1 MHALTSPRRAKK
13 RTLAG
18 LLILAL
24 LAGCSN
30 DAANGELPADGSSN
44 PANVTISWHGNF
56 GDAIDPNGVIERALE
71 QRFQVNIDYVNAGN
85 EKLSLLAAS
94 NDLPDVLRLPDP
106 DDVTDYAKAGLLL
119 ELPEA
124 YLAKKTP
131 AIVQAIEKIGPSL
144 WGLSSYERRNYA
156 IPQAVQYVTW
166 DTAIKW
172 RADLLSLAGIARVP
186 QTVAEYD
193 AAFQAI
199 SAHGPEIIA
208 ATNPKLT
215 NLYMFSGTDMSSAW
229 NQLTWL
235 FGAYG
240 SMPGT
245 WQLNAAGS
253 VVRGEL
259 LPGTRDALL
268 KLRDWYAKGYI
279 DPAFVTDKADQ
290 FQAKWERGEYVL
302 NGASSFIGDAAAS
315 GGSEPANP
323 SDARLAL
330 TVPTAK
336 FAWAKSPV
344 GPSGAQGVFAW
355 GQRQNF
361 FAVSS
366 RLKDQPEKLD
376 KVLEMI
382 ETIASDE
389 KLWLLS
395 AYGVEGVSYAFDAS
409 GKPVLK
415 PPYDDRK
422 TAQTMAMGA
431 LGPAASPFAPFAS
444 LAITNRFADRGV
456 ADVWKRLNTDK
467 PDVLFGLPLP
477 SSQEMEQRNQEKWT
491 ETMIQVVTGTKPIS
505 FYDDYAAWFNDNGG
519 PAWTAEANQLYKER
533 FQGK

>member
-1 MHALTSPRRAKK
+1 MQSTF
-13 RTLAG
+13 AG
-18 LLILAL
+18 LMLLPLI
-24 LAGCSN
+24 AGCSD
-30 DAANGELPADGSSN
+30 DAANDGASVNGGSN

-56 GDAIDPNGVIERALE
+56 GDAIDPNGTIERELE
-71 QRFQVNIDYVNAGN
+71 KRFQVNIDYVNAGN
-85 EKLSLLAAS
+85 DKLSLLAAS

-131 AIVQAIEKIGPSL
+131 NIVKAIDAIGPSL
-144 WGLSSYERRNYA
+144 WGLSSYEGHNYA

-172 RADLLSLAGIARVP
+172 RADLLALAGIANVP
-186 QTVAEYD
+186 RTVAEYD
-193 AAFQAI
+193 AAFRAI
-199 SAHGPEIIA
+199 SAHRPEIIA
-208 ATNPKLT
+208 ATNPKLP

-245 WQLNAAGS
+245 WQLNAAGK

-259 LPGTRDALL
+259 LPGTREALL
-268 KLRDWYAKGYI
+268 KLREWYAEGYI
-279 DPAFVTDKADQ
+279 DPSFVTDKADQ
-290 FQAKWERGEYVL
+290 FQGKWERGEYVL
-302 NGASSFIGDAAAS
+302 NGASSFIGDAATSDSDA
-315 GGSEPANP
+315 PANP
-323 SDARLAL
+323 SDARLVL
-330 TVPTAK
+330 NVPTAK

-344 GPSGAQGVFAW
+344 GPSGEQGVFAW

-366 RLKDQPEKLD
+366 RLKEQPEKLA
-376 KVLEMI
+376 KVLDMI

-389 KLWLLS
+389 KLWLLA
-395 AYGVEGVSYAFDAS
+395 AYGIEGQSYDLDTA
-409 GKPVLK
+409 GKPILK
-415 PPYDDRK
+415 QPYDDRK
-422 TAQTMAMGA
+422 TAQSMAMGA

-444 LAITNRFADRGV
+444 LAITNRLADRNV

-477 SSQEMEQRNQEKWT
+477 SSQEMDQRNQEKWT

-505 FYDDYAAWFNDNGG
+505 FYDDYVTWFNENGG